1 MICGNSKNNVCIHNS
16 DGNDRFH
23 RAVLNMCR
31 HKNIG
36 FGKFRKRSRDLPRIL
51 RERIFSA
58 KGHLPEDKDNGA
70 D

>member
-16 DGNDRFH
+16 DSNDRFH

-31 HKNIG
+31 HKISVFEN
-36 FGKFRKRSRDLPRIL
+36 FETEQDLLRIL